1 MRHFEAYGILEEGVP
16 MAHIALPDGVPGIRG
31 LLVSHPATAKP
42 MGGLAHSTPI
52 K

>member
-1 MRHFEAYGILEEGVP
+1 

-42 MGGLAHSTPI
+42 MGGLAHSAPI
-52 K
+52 R